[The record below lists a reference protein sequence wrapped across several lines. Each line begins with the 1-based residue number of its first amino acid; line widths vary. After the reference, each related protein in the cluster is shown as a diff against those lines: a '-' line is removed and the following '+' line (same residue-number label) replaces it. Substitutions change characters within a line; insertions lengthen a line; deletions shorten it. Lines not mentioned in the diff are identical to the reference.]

1 MSAINITNAR
11 KELYNLVENVN
22 LYSEPTLI
30 VSKKG
35 NAVLVSESDWNAIQ
49 ETVYLNSIPG
59 MVESIRTGLETS
71 IEDCVPEEDVEC
83 KRMYKIV
90 YTKQAVKD
98 IKNLKSVHLDEK
110 AKILIDVIRENPF
123 QNPPPFEALMGNLQG
138 AYSRRINIQHRLVY
152 EVCKNPVLIDEVE
165 YEGTIKIIRMWT
177 HYDKIR

>member
-35 NAVLVSESDWNAIQ
+35 YAVLVSESDWNAIQ

-71 IEDCVPEEDVEC
+71 IEDCVPEEDVE
-83 KRMYKIV
+83 
-90 YTKQAVKD
+90 
-98 IKNLKSVHLDEK
+98 
-110 AKILIDVIRENPF
+110 
-123 QNPPPFEALMGNLQG
+123 
-138 AYSRRINIQHRLVY
+138 
-152 EVCKNPVLIDEVE
+152 
-165 YEGTIKIIRMWT
+165 W
-177 HYDKIR
+177 

>member
-59 MVESIRTGLETS
+59 MVESIRTEMETS
-71 IEDCVPEEDVEC
+71 IEDCVPEEDVE
-83 KRMYKIV
+83 
-90 YTKQAVKD
+90 
-98 IKNLKSVHLDEK
+98 
-110 AKILIDVIRENPF
+110 
-123 QNPPPFEALMGNLQG
+123 
-138 AYSRRINIQHRLVY
+138 
-152 EVCKNPVLIDEVE
+152 
-165 YEGTIKIIRMWT
+165 W
-177 HYDKIR
+177 